1 MIIYYKI
8 VYEDNG
14 KIEQTEVN
22 LEEFIPML
30 LEIKRNL
37 RVLYVEDQEG
47 KKYNIED
54 FLEEEKGKIEKELK
68 NKTKEEIIYAM
79 QKKLTELI
87 KKELIYERD
96 FSLIMTEIRRQKDR
110 IENVEEFKNKVIK
123 IYLNI

>member
-30 LEIKRNL
+30 LEIKRYL
-37 RVLYVEDQEG
+37 RVVYVEDQEG

-54 FLEEEKGKIEKELK
+54 FLEEEKEKIEKELK

>member
-54 FLEEEKGKIEKELK
+54 FLEEEKEKIEKELK

>member
-47 KKYNIED
+47 NKYNIED